1 MMLPHLRRNCAFW
14 DLASQPG
21 VVVDLRVRDDGVG
34 LDPADSERLFTRFV
48 GRGFGPSPPS
58 LPTAEPERRF

>member
-1 MMLPHLRRNCAFW
+1 M
-14 DLASQPG
+14 
-21 VVVDLRVRDDGVG
+21 VVDLRVRDDGVG